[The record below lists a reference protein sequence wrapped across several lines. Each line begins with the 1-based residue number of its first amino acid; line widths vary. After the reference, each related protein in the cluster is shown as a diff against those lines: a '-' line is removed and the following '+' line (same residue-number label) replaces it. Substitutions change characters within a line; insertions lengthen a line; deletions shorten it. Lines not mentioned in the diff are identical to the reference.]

1 MLPPAVLFVAE
12 IRAVQFRSHGCCICA
27 GPASD
32 PQTPHLAGTI
42 ALYRYSITELGGILV
57 EFSRDLEEYAAAKK
71 GRLFVRTSKMTIE
84 EFDRT
89 RIAKSLVSEA
99 GMPQA
104 LANEVSSEAE
114 ERLLRF
120 GTTYI
125 TAPLIRELVNTIL
138 VERKLEEYRHRL
150 TRLGLPVN
158 DVTGLIREAG
168 QKHLDSSWVERSSG
182 IFPV

>member
-1 MLPPAVLFVAE
+1 
-12 IRAVQFRSHGCCICA
+12 
-27 GPASD
+27 
-32 PQTPHLAGTI
+32 
-42 ALYRYSITELGGILV
+42 
-57 EFSRDLEEYAAAKK
+57 
-71 GRLFVRTSKMTIE
+71 MTIE

-125 TAPLIRELVNTIL
+125 TAPLIRGLVNTIL

-158 DVTGLIREAG
+158 DVTGLIPEAG
-168 QKHLDSSWVERSSG
+168 QKHLDSSLVERY
-182 IFPV
+182 